1 MSFILTL
8 SILDCR
14 LDRRGEGEDY
24 VVKRPA
30 WGPTLVWLVCVCFI
44 VIAYLALLFQW
55 WPDFHPLY
63 PLELVFGTATK
74 WLFGL

>member
-1 MSFILTL
+1 M
-8 SILDCR
+8 
-14 LDRRGEGEDY
+14 
-24 VVKRPA
+24 VKRPA
-30 WGPTLVWLVCVCFI
+30 WGPILVWFLSVCFV

-55 WPDFHPLY
+55 WPDFQPLY